1 MGANAQTSVLDFT
14 NGQVLTGPE
23 MDISAGTGVP
33 VFATTVTR
41 DAAFGGANKVL
52 AEGQTCYLES
62 TNVVQYYDGAAW
74 ATVGPAA
81 AGALVRIGGGA
92 LSSAST
98 VFDNVFSS
106 TYLAYLIIVSGG
118 ESGGGNTTFQLRYA
132 GPTTQAANY
141 YGGVIAG
148 TNASGT
154 SSVGTNNAAAFNLG
168 FPTSSLFGGTITVV
182 SRDSAQRSRFVTSWS
197 NDAINTVH
205 QGGGE
210 TTAQRDYT
218 GFILNTGTS
227 FIAGTVNIYGYS
239 PS

>member
-1 MGANAQTSVLDFT
+1 MSRGFVLPS
-14 NGQVLTGPE
+14 Q
-23 MDISAGTGVP
+23 ISP
-33 VFATTVTR
+33 
-41 DAAFGGANKVL
+41 
-52 AEGQTCYLES
+52 
-62 TNVVQYYDGAAW
+62 
-74 ATVGPAA
+74 PIAA

-92 LSSAST
+92 LSGASMA
-98 VFDNVFSS
+98 FDGVFSS

-118 ESGGGNTTFQLRYA
+118 ASGSGAATFQLRYA

-148 TNASGT
+148 TNVSGT

-168 FPTSSLFGGTITVV
+168 SPTSNSFGGTITVV
-182 SRDSAQRSRFVTSWS
+182 SRVSAQRPRFLTSWD
-197 NDAINTVH
+197 NHALNTVH

-210 TTAQRDYT
+210 TVDQRDYT

-227 FIAGTVNIYGYS
+227 FSAGTVNIYGYS